1 MSMSIEV
8 RYKTK
13 YPKIFSC
20 YWGNFNYSNLA
31 LGITDEIIDN
41 RNKFVEEFEITRSK
55 SISDKLNRFL
65 GDYGLYGTNNHN
77 YDHVETYY
85 TKTKQHIIVVSPYLS
100 TDRSDYEEIVKYF
113 EKGEFK
119 LYNKL
124 YNTGACTF
132 IRIINYDRAK
142 RKYF

>member
-1 MSMSIEV
+1 MSVEV

-20 YWGNFNYSNLA
+20 YWGNFPYRNDDKSW
-31 LGITDEIIDN
+31 ITDEIIEN
-41 RNKFVEEFEITRSK
+41 RNKFVEEFEITRRK
-55 SISDKLNRFL
+55 DIPIRLNTFL
-65 GDYGLYGTNNHN
+65 GEYGLYGGRRKY

-85 TKTKQHIIVVSPYLS
+85 TKTKQHIIIISPYL
-100 TDRSDYEEIVKYF
+100 DNKFEDYDEIIRFF

-124 YNTGACTF
+124 YSMGAYTF
-132 IRIINYDRAK
+132 IRVVNYDSAT